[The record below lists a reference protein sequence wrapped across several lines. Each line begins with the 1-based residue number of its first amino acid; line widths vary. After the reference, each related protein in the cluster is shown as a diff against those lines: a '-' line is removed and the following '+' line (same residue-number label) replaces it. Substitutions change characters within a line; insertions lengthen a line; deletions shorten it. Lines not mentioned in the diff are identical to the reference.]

1 MQTPFFSPLRTAIE
15 GAGCRFL
22 ENPMVL
28 KNGRYELDLSD
39 FEEKIKK
46 FRPTLFL
53 LLSPHN
59 PTGRVFSK
67 EELEQMVNIC
77 AKYNVLILSD
87 EVHFLITYDGHSHT
101 PILGLSEEAR
111 KIAIMVFSFSKG
123 FNIMGLPHAITLI
136 ANPELQKRWDSYL
149 IPFDFHYAVNAF
161 SIAVVTAIASGQGDA
176 WLQALTAYL
185 KENRDLFLRAAA
197 ERKLPIHPLA
207 PEAGF
212 LFWIDCRTAGLP
224 AEKPGEIFLERAG
237 ISLNNGLEH
246 GEAGRGFIRLNFAV
260 TRSNLHLALDRIE
273 KMFCA

>member
-1 MQTPFFSPLRTAIE
+1 MILRRRSKNSAPLCFCSSARAIQL
-15 GAGCRFL
+15 AG
-22 ENPMVL
+22 
-28 KNGRYELDLSD
+28 
-39 FEEKIKK
+39 
-46 FRPTLFL
+46 
-53 LLSPHN
+53 
-59 PTGRVFSK
+59 VFSK

-101 PILGLSEEAR
+101 PILRLSEEAR

-123 FNIMGLPHAITLI
+123 FNIMGLPQAITLI

-161 SIAVVTAIASGQGDA
+161 SIAVVTAIASGQGYA

-197 ERKLPIHPLA
+197 ERKFPIHPLA

-224 AEKPGEIFLERAG
+224 AEKLGEIFLERAG

-273 KMFCA
+273 KMFFA

>member
-1 MQTPFFSPLRTAIE
+1 
-15 GAGCRFL
+15 
-22 ENPMVL
+22 
-28 KNGRYELDLSD
+28 
-39 FEEKIKK
+39 
-46 FRPTLFL
+46 
-53 LLSPHN
+53 
-59 PTGRVFSK
+59 
-67 EELEQMVNIC
+67 MVNIC

-101 PILGLSEEAR
+101 PILRLSEEAR

-123 FNIMGLPHAITLI
+123 FNIMGLPQAITLI

-197 ERKLPIHPLA
+197 ERKFPIHPLA

-224 AEKPGEIFLERAG
+224 AEKLGKSF
-237 ISLNNGLEH
+237 
-246 GEAGRGFIRLNFAV
+246 
-260 TRSNLHLALDRIE
+260 
-273 KMFCA
+273 

>member
-1 MQTPFFSPLRTAIE
+1 
-15 GAGCRFL
+15 
-22 ENPMVL
+22 
-28 KNGRYELDLSD
+28 
-39 FEEKIKK
+39 
-46 FRPTLFL
+46 
-53 LLSPHN
+53 
-59 PTGRVFSK
+59 
-67 EELEQMVNIC
+67 MVNIC

-123 FNIMGLPHAITLI
+123 FNIMGLPQAITLI

-224 AEKPGEIFLERAG
+224 AEKLGEIFLERAG

-260 TRSNLHLALDRIE
+260 TRSNLHLALDRIG